1 MVLLSSVIVLP
12 TVWLRDLSLLS
23 FLSVGGIFAS
33 GLLVVLVG
41 WAGATVTGFPH
52 THPPFVVPSG
62 VPVALGL
69 YSFCFSG
76 EEVGQDKRSL
86 VYCVVQVDVSSVFE
100 AQTSHLLSCMC
111 LPSLKP
117 HTALEHEAAPF
128 S

>member
-1 MVLLSSVIVLP
+1 VLLLLQTMVMLSTLIVLP

-52 THPPFVVPSG
+52 THPPFLVPSG

-76 EEVGQDKRSL
+76 EHSWHMRLLCSAVSCTRRLDAAW
-86 VYCVVQVDVSSVFE
+86 VSSACRGAPVFL
-100 AQTSHLLSCMC
+100 HVC
-111 LPSLKP
+111 
-117 HTALEHEAAPF
+117 
-128 S
+128 